1 MDPAELDR
9 LADRFATLSRRY
21 GPVFRSW
28 GGWTRG
34 EQYLRGL
41 LVGGDDRRNAEN
53 LAEHVDGA
61 TARALQRFLSDAPWS
76 AERVIENLQEDI
88 APLLEEPDAVFVV
101 DETGFPKQGTKSVGV
116 ARQYSGTLGK
126 VGNAQIGVF
135 LGYASSRGHALV
147 DARLYL
153 PAEWTDDPD
162 RCRAAGVP
170 DDVGFATKP
179 ELALAMIRQARI
191 RGPLQARWVT
201 GDAVSGG
208 NPAFRDAL
216 DGDGLWYLLEAPSTT
231 GVCPVT
237 GPAPT
242 TSLESGHWRR
252 REDLGRPTTLGDLA
266 AGLADHQWQ
275 TLTIGLGAQG
285 PRTSQFAH
293 HRVRDVRAGVLGGE
307 LTAVFRR
314 NLDGSALKLYLSNA
328 PPGVPLLL
336 LGQVAS
342 RRWPIETGF
351 EQTKTEIGLDEYE
364 VRGWRGWP
372 HHIALAL
379 LAGLFLL
386 QLRRELGEKAAGPHH
401 PPGQPDPA
409 PALAPP
415 DLEPRRPV
423 GVARDNPGP
432 QHRRHHAHARRRQ
445 RKRLALA
452 LNSP

>member
-1 MDPAELDR
+1 MDPADLDR
-9 LADRFATLSRRY
+9 LADRFAALSRRY

-76 AERVIENLQEDI
+76 SERVIEYLQEDI

-101 DETGFPKQGTKSVGV
+101 DETGFAKQGTKSVGV

-126 VGNAQIGVF
+126 VSTYQIGVF

-153 PAEWTDDPD
+153 PEAWTDDPD

-179 ELALAMIRQARI
+179 ELALAMIRQARA
-191 RGPLQARWVT
+191 RGHLQARWVT
-201 GDAVSGG
+201 GDAVYGG

-237 GPAPT
+237 GAGPVTP
-242 TSLESGHWRR
+242 LGDGLWRR
-252 REDLGRPTTLGDLA
+252 RDDLGRPTTIGELA
-266 AGLADHQWQ
+266 EGVPADQWQ

-285 PRTSQFAH
+285 PRVYQFAQ
-293 HRVRDVRAGVLGGE
+293 HRVREFRAGLLGRE

-314 NLDGSALKLYLSNA
+314 NPDGSELKLSLTNA
-328 PPGVPLLL
+328 PPGLPLLL

-342 RRWPIETGF
+342 RRWTIETGF
-351 EQTKTEIGLDEYE
+351 EQTKGEVGLDEYE
-364 VRGWRGWP
+364 VRGWRGW
-372 HHIALAL
+372 HHHVALAL

-386 QLRRELGEKAAGPHH
+386 QLKQEVGEKSAGPHH
-401 PPGQPDPA
+401 PTSEPDPPTPPTA
-409 PALAPP
+409 P
-415 DLEPRRPV
+415 DLEPRRPA
-423 GVARDNPGP
+423 GMARGDPGS
-432 QHRRHHAHARRRQ
+432 QRRRHTRSRPQTAA
-445 RKRLALA
+445 
-452 LNSP
+452 

>member
-1 MDPAELDR
+1 MDPSELDR
-9 LADRFATLSRRY
+9 LADRFAALSRRY

-28 GGWTRG
+28 GGWERG

-61 TARALQRFLSDAPWS
+61 TPRALQRFLSDAPWS
-76 AERVIENLQEDI
+76 AERVIEYLQEDV

-126 VGNAQIGVF
+126 VGNCQIGVF
-135 LGYASSRGHALV
+135 LGYASSRGQALV

-153 PAEWTDDPD
+153 PEVWTDDSD

-170 DDVGFATKP
+170 DDVDFATKP
-179 ELALAMIRQARI
+179 VLALAMVRAARA
-191 RGPLQARWVT
+191 RGHLQARWVT
-201 GDAVSGG
+201 GDAVYGG

-216 DGDGLWYLLEAPSTT
+216 DGDGLWYLLEVPVTT

-242 TSLESGHWRR
+242 TPVASGSWRL

-266 AGLADHQWQ
+266 AGLADRWQ

-285 PRTSQFAH
+285 PRTYQFAH
-293 HRVRDVRAGVLGGE
+293 QRVRAFRTGVLGGE

-314 NLDGSALKLYLSNA
+314 NLDGSELKLYLTNA

-342 RRWPIETGF
+342 RRWTIETGF

-364 VRGWRGWP
+364 VRGWRGWH

-386 QLRRELGEKAAGPHH
+386 QLRQELGEKSAGPHH
-401 PPGQPDPA
+401 PPGQPDPSSPPAA
-409 PALAPP
+409 PG
-415 DLEPRRPV
+415 LEPRRLAD
-423 GVARDNPGP
+423 VARDDPD
-432 QHRRHHAHARRRQ
+432 AQ
-445 RKRLALA
+445 RGCHTLTRTQTAA
-452 LNSP
+452 